1 MIRKTLVTQ
10 NSVNKCMSECGAD
23 IPSKKQ
29 VVFDELEKFK
39 QTQDNAYQQCAE
51 ETETRG
57 KGDKYFSG

>member
-1 MIRKTLVTQ
+1 
-10 NSVNKCMSECGAD
+10 MSECGAD